1 MGIRRLS
8 EFCFCLGLV
17 LLFSVFF
24 LDNTWFI
31 LNLFCQSIGYYFQ
44 WIMQLGWHTD
54 AFEQLGK
61 SDGGQENRGRGY
73 EDGKMDGPENWLDGW
88 TMFYWGWWIAWCPFV
103 GESLIFTGKKP
114 ILCGFIYIISFE

>member
-1 MGIRRLS
+1 MIIVWCITVLATISTVSGIGLGIRRLS

-17 LLFSVFF
+17 LLLSVFF

-61 SDGGQENRGRGY
+61 SDGGQDRLVVAG
-73 EDGKMDGPENWLDGW
+73 
-88 TMFYWGWWIAWCPFV
+88 V
-103 GESLIFTGKKP
+103 GVVKVVVKLVVEMAVVV
-114 ILCGFIYIISFE
+114 EVMVVVVV